1 MNRATLGALTL
12 LVVLLAMLF
21 AGCGLG
27 TPSGTPEIC
36 DGMAAEMG
44 GCDEDLPSFTSDSCD
59 GAAREWGRLV
69 DAHVLDI
76 ISGPEAV
83 DGEGRAVRLKQAV
96 VLLSALAGRHL
107 DEVGIRDRCDSE
119 PFVEVAEAEFS
130 DTLRAQVGSAMFDGA
145 PVVSYEE
152 WLLDVAR
159 IATTIEDE

>member
-1 MNRATLGALTL
+1 MDRASRGALSP
-12 LVVLLAMLF
+12 LVVLLAVVL

-27 TPSGTPEIC
+27 SALGTPEIC

-44 GCDEDLPSFTSDSCD
+44 GCDDDLPSFTADSCG

-69 DAHVLDI
+69 DAQVLDI

-83 DGEGRAVRLKQAV
+83 DGDGRSVRLKQAV
-96 VLLSALAGRHL
+96 VLLSTLAGRHL

-119 PFVEVAEAEFS
+119 PFVEVPEAEFS
-130 DTLRAQVGSAMFDGA
+130 DELRAQVGSAMFDGA

-159 IATTIEDE
+159 IATMIEDE